1 MSEFEVINK
10 KTAER
15 REASR
20 QEAAKLTA
28 HFLIV
33 VLFWVLVIAG
43 LWGIDFISNVFAL
56 VLISVVCLRG
66 AFKAGQAWKINN

>member
-15 REASR
+15 RESSR

-28 HFLIV
+28 QVLAV